1 MTEAADLTRLTA
13 AETAAA
19 VKSGSA
25 RALDVAQASLER
37 IESLNPLLRAFTD
50 VTAERA
56 LQQAAEVDEAI
67 ARGDDLPLAGVPF
80 AVKNLFDMEGVV
92 TRSGSKINL
101 DNAPAQGDAT
111 LVRKLSQAGAVLM
124 GGLNMGEYAY
134 DFTGEN
140 VHDGN
145 CLNPH
150 DTGRMTGGS
159 SSGSGA
165 AAASGMVPVTL
176 GSDTNGSI
184 RVPSSF
190 CGLFGLKPT
199 YGRLSRHGT
208 YPFVGSLDHLG
219 PLTRSAEDLS
229 LVFDV
234 LQGPDVRDPAQ
245 ADMPVLKTLSEL
257 EKGAGG
263 LRVAVAGGY
272 FREKA
277 ETEALA
283 AVDKVAAAL
292 GASAEIDIPEAAR
305 ARAAAYVI
313 TTSEGS
319 NLHFDRIRTRPQD
332 FDPDTRDRF
341 LSGTMVPAMWVLQ
354 AQRFR
359 SWFRTMM
366 RGIFQHVDVILAPA
380 TPFSALPSG
389 TKTITLGGETMPAR
403 PNIGLFTQPIS
414 FIGLPVVAV
423 PVWLDGAA
431 LPIGV
436 QVIAPAWREDL
447 ALRVAHQLGMDGVA
461 AAPVAD
467 PAIDNI

>member
-1 MTEAADLTRLTA
+1 MNGGTDFAALTA
-13 AETAAA
+13 VDIAHA
-19 VKSGSA
+19 VGNGRLSA
-25 RALDVAQASLER
+25 KDVAEASLAQ
-37 IESLNPLLRAFTD
+37 IENRNPVVNAFTD
-50 VTAERA
+50 VTAETTLADAQRVDDA
-56 LQQAAEVDEAI
+56 VAAGK
-67 ARGDDLPLAGVPF
+67 RLPLAGVPF

-92 TRSGSKINL
+92 TRAGSKINRG
-101 DNAPAQGDAT
+101 NAPAVADAT
-111 LVRKLSQAGAVLM
+111 LVQNLRGKGAVLM

-150 DTGRMTGGS
+150 DPGRMSGGS

-165 AAASGMVPVTL
+165 AVASGMVPVSL

-219 PLTRSAEDLS
+219 PMARSAGDLS
-229 LVFDV
+229 LVFDA
-234 LQGPDVRDPAQ
+234 LQGPDPNDPAQ
-245 ADMPVLKTLSEL
+245 AEEPVLATRERLDR
-257 EKGAGG
+257 GADG
-263 LRVAVAGGY
+263 LRIAIAGGY

-277 ETEALA
+277 EAEALA
-283 AVDKVAAAL
+283 AVDAVAQAL
-292 GASAEIDIPEAAR
+292 GALGEIDIPEAAR

-313 TTSEGS
+313 TSAEGA
-319 NLHFDRIRTRPQD
+319 NLHFDRITTRPGD
-332 FDPDTRDRF
+332 YDPDTRDRF
-341 LSGTMVPAMWVLQ
+341 LAGTMVPAVWVQQ

-359 SWFRTMM
+359 SRFRETM
-366 RGIFQHVDVILAPA
+366 RKIFEEVDILLAPA

-389 TKTITLGGETMPAR
+389 TKTITLDGVSMPAR
-403 PNIGLFTQPIS
+403 PNIGLFTQPVS

-423 PVWLDGAA
+423 PVWLEGAV

-447 ALRVAHQLGMDGVA
+447 ALRVAAELERAGVCR
-461 AAPVAD
+461 APVAS
-467 PAIDNI
+467 